1 MVASFRFWVPLR
13 SVKSHNSAF
22 FILYLKTN
30 KTKRLITMIKVE
42 KVSILIVN
50 PHARK
55 SKGIVG
61 MAKWSTMPDLDD
73 LWPSVAGSMAK
84 SDRIYGQIKLQA
96 WPWPWWPCRILRL
109 CCLGLASVFFLSS
122 EQRSAGVVR
131 WYNDS
136 YPLYPQISLD
146 WIIDI
151 FWHLL

>member
-61 MAKWSTMPDLDD
+61 MAKWPTMPDFAD
-73 LWPSVAGSMAK
+73 LWPFVAWSMAK
-84 SDRIYGQIKLQA
+84 SDGIYGQIKLPDFTSMLIPIKNVDPSLKYQSQSKVSLPFKQA
-96 WPWPWWPCRILRL
+96 ERFDHR
-109 CCLGLASVFFLSS
+109 
-122 EQRSAGVVR
+122 QRDR
-131 WYNDS
+131 
-136 YPLYPQISLD
+136 Q
-146 WIIDI
+146 
-151 FWHLL
+151 H